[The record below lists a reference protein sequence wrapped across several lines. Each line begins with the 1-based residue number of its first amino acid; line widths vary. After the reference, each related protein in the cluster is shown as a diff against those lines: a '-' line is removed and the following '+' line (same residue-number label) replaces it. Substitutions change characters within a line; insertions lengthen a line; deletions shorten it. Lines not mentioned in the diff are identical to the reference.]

1 MFFVQDEIVLRTNL
15 PIEKHASEV
24 YTRPVYELFV
34 QAIHESEPFVVEA
47 VIPNLKY
54 TAWHPSSET
63 REKWSRVE
71 YEVNVREDGE
81 AFMCV
86 CKQFEHTGM
95 LCCHAVKV
103 TFCWSYYICILT
115 VSCYMYIQPSIL
127 SSFNFVR

>member
-1 MFFVQDEIVLRTNL
+1 MLRTNL

-24 YTRPVYELFV
+24 YTRAVYELFA
-34 QAIHESEPFVVEA
+34 QTICESEPYVVEA

-54 TAWHPSSET
+54 IARHPNSDT

-86 CKQFEHTGM
+86 CKQFEHTGL
-95 LCCHAVKV
+95 LCCHAVKARV
-103 TFCWSYYICILT
+103 ICLW
-115 VSCYMYIQPSIL
+115 CLPSIATAVL
-127 SSFNFVR
+127 SRSYRICMLFNFR

>member
-1 MFFVQDEIVLRTNL
+1 M
-15 PIEKHASEV
+15 
-24 YTRPVYELFV
+24 YTRAVFELFV
-34 QAIHESEPFVVEA
+34 QAINESESYMVEA

-54 TAWHPSSET
+54 TTRRPSSET

-103 TFCWSYYICILT
+103 TVLCQDYL
-115 VSCYMYIQPSIL
+115 PSIATAEFRSCSCL
-127 SSFNFVR
+127 

>member
-1 MFFVQDEIVLRTNL
+1 VQDDVVLRTNL

-24 YTRPVYELFV
+24 YTRAVYELFV
-34 QAIHESEPFVVEA
+34 QTIYASEPYVVEA
-47 VIPNLKY
+47 VIPNLTY
-54 TAWHPSSET
+54 VARHANSVT

-95 LCCHAVKV
+95 LCRHAVKV
-103 TFCWSYYICILT
+103 DNYLSFLPSHCYCSICLAPAI
-115 VSCYMYIQPSIL
+115 
-127 SSFNFVR
+127 